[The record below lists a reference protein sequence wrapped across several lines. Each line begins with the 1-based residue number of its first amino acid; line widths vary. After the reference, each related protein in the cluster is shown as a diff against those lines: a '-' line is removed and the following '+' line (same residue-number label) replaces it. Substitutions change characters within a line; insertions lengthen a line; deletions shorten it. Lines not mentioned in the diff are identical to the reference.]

1 MLPLIMVVRAM
12 IERLKVWA
20 SMLPIVRNE
29 VTALSR
35 RVDLLTQQADTLS
48 AQLTYWETQAAAW
61 QAVLVNEQLK
71 IRSVLDEMDI
81 VLRGIAASPADSRP
95 KAGEINGGNSEA
107 IVALA
112 EEVKKLRADLLDG
125 TGLRATSAHN
135 EQ

>member
-1 MLPLIMVVRAM
+1 M

-81 VLRGIAASPADSRP
+81 VLRGIAASPSR
-95 KAGEINGGNSEA
+95 
-107 IVALA
+107 
-112 EEVKKLRADLLDG
+112 
-125 TGLRATSAHN
+125 
-135 EQ
+135 